1 MKNLI
6 YNQKNGMP
14 ISIYSGCVVSTEFG
28 GNTVSLEVE
37 DDVKDISKIRIVNGQ
52 IVPLPERPSQYHQ
65 FNYETGEWADT
76 RDTAFYEAEAR
87 AKRQQLLAASDWTQ
101 LPDVPLA
108 TKAAWATYRQA
119 LRNITEQAGFPLGIV
134 WPTPPSN

>member
-1 MKNLI
+1 MI
-6 YNQKNGMP
+6 YEYDNTGR
-14 ISIYSGCVVSTEFG
+14 IYAAFSDSYIGQHSGQTLTKQQ
-28 GNTVSLEVE
+28 NI
-37 DDVKDISKIRIVNGQ
+37 DITSHRIVNGQ

-65 FNYETGEWADT
+65 FNYQTGEWVDT

-108 TKAAWATYRQA
+108 TKEAWATYRQA
-119 LRNITEQAGFPLGIV
+119 LRDITAQAGFPMQV
-134 WPTPPSN
+134 QWPTSPG